1 VVKQQTGLPIIT
13 TKNTNLILKIYI
25 KYMVSIRCKM
35 IVKSALENLGIPYGT
50 LDLGVVDT
58 KRVVTDDER
67 TLLQQ
72 TLQASGLE
80 LLDNKKA
87 VLVEKIKTLVIEMV
101 HYYDDLPKIKNSEH
115 ISQKLGHNYTY
126 LANLFSEATGTTIEH
141 FMIKH
146 KIEKVKE
153 LLLYDELTLTQ
164 ISYRLKYSSVA
175 HLSNQFKK
183 ETGLTPSFFK
193 KLKDKKRNNLENV

>member
-1 VVKQQTGLPIIT
+1 
-13 TKNTNLILKIYI
+13 
-25 KYMVSIRCKM
+25 MVSIRCKM

-50 LDLGVVDT
+50 LDLGVVDI
-58 KRVVTDDER
+58 KRTVTDDER

-101 HYYDDLPKIKNSEH
+101 HYCDDLPKIKNSEH